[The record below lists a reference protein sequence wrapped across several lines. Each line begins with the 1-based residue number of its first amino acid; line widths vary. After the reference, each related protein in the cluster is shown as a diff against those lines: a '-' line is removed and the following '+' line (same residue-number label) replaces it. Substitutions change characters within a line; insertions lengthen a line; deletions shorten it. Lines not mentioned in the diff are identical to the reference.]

1 MSGAARLT
9 LCCVSRKGR
18 AEETGIVLAGGQL
31 LFPVS
36 FSLPTRGTVTDSVV
50 PYPFHI
56 SAGLPYHSVLCPM
69 LLAVRAPQSA
79 CLLC

>member
-1 MSGAARLT
+1 MSGAAKLT
-9 LCCVSRKGR
+9 LCCVSREGR
-18 AEETGIVLAGGQL
+18 VEETGMVLAGGQL

-36 FSLPTRGTVTDSVV
+36 FCLPTRGTVTAIVV

-56 SAGLPYHSVLCPM
+56 SAGLPYHSVPCPM

-79 CLLC
+79 LLRR